1 MKYELFSK
9 YATEVC
15 KVFGV
20 EEDQIFQ
27 KNKEAE
33 IVDARYLLYYLC
45 NTKKMRL
52 KYIQKYM
59 NDRGYDIPHSTI
71 HYGIKQV
78 TKKVTEDRDYQ
89 NVIDVINARCI
100 VY

>member
-45 NTKKMRL
+45 NTKTA
-52 KYIQKYM
+52 
-59 NDRGYDIPHSTI
+59 TI
-71 HYGIKQV
+71 RMSL
-78 TKKVTEDRDYQ
+78 T
-89 NVIDVINARCI
+89 
-100 VY
+100 